1 MIPLFV
7 HDKHASD
14 RHQQRFGEPLTER
27 RKTAIF
33 AVIEAAR
40 ANDNRSAAACLIE
53 IDTAHPSPRERW
65 IVSVEGEVLQVVIP
79 APVLIT
85 VMPAALP
92 RKRS

>member
-1 MIPLFV
+1 MIPLFH

-14 RHQQRFGEPLTER
+14 RHHQRFGEPLTER

-40 ANDNRSAAACLIE
+40 ANDNRSPAACLIE
-53 IDTAHPSPRERW
+53 IDTDHPSPRERW